1 VFQSKRN
8 AGAPF
13 RPKKDNPRGPGSPYP
28 PRSMRRFLAAGAL
41 LVAVFVL
48 GTGRAEAAPAKKRKK
63 PTATPT
69 ATPTPLPLRK
79 AAGSVVGWVPGKHVV
94 VAEVGSAGR
103 VFQIDGETQI
113 EASLRTGT
121 RVRILWFD
129 GPAGPV
135 ARQILPGP
143 TLATPTPAPKKN

>member
-1 VFQSKRN
+1 
-8 AGAPF
+8 
-13 RPKKDNPRGPGSPYP
+13 
-28 PRSMRRFLAAGAL
+28 MRRFLAGGAL
-41 LVAVFVL
+41 LAAVFVL
-48 GTGRAEAAPAKKRKK
+48 GTGPAAAAPAKRKK

-69 ATPTPLPLRK
+69 ATPTPLPLQK

-103 VFQIDGETQI
+103 IFRIDEETQI

-121 RVRILWFD
+121 RVRILWVD
-129 GPAGPV
+129 GPAGPI

>member
-1 VFQSKRN
+1 
-8 AGAPF
+8 
-13 RPKKDNPRGPGSPYP
+13 
-28 PRSMRRFLAAGAL
+28 MRRLLPAGAL
-41 LVAVFVL
+41 FAALFALL
-48 GTGRAEAAPAKKRKK
+48 GPAEAGAATSKGER

-69 ATPTPLPLRK
+69 ATPTLLPLLK

-94 VAEVGSAGR
+94 VVEVGSAGR
-103 VFQIDGETQI
+103 VFRIDGQTQI

-121 RVRILWFD
+121 RVRILWVD
-129 GPAGPV
+129 DPAGPI